1 MSIDKPTEKPAD
13 KSTDKPANFTAQI
26 AVITGAAAGI
36 GQAIATHLAE
46 RGAHIVGVDIAPT
59 LADSIAALPGEG
71 HLAVTANIA
80 DASAAQDAISRVVA
94 EVGTPQILVNSAGI
108 GRFAPGEDLSEKD
121 WQATLAVNLSGSFFM
136 TQAAGRAML
145 EAGYG
150 RIVNIASQAAG
161 IGLVEHAAYSASK
174 AGVLGFTRVLAVEW
188 AGRGV
193 TINAVSPTI
202 ADTALAREIWV
213 GEKGDAARAQIPA
226 GRFVAPEEIASLVA
240 FLASRD
246 SAMITGEDLR
256 IDGGRSVI

>member
-1 MSIDKPTEKPAD
+1 MT
-13 KSTDKPANFTAQI
+13 TDFTDQI

-46 RGAHIVGVDIAPT
+46 RGARIAGVDIAPG
-59 LADSIAALPGEG
+59 LADAIAALPGEG

-80 DASAAQDAISRVVA
+80 DATAAQDAIARVVA
-94 EVGTPQILVNSAGI
+94 EAGTPQILVNSAGI
-108 GRFAPGEDLSEKD
+108 GRFAPGEDLPEKD

-145 EAGYG
+145 EVGYG

-213 GEKGDAARAQIPA
+213 GEKGDAARSQIPA

-240 FLASRD
+240 FLASPD
-246 SAMITGEDLR
+246 SAMITGEDMR